1 MALYILACF
10 DKANSLDLRLA
21 TREAH
26 LAWAGA
32 QADRIRRAGPM
43 LSEDDTMA
51 GSLFFL
57 DAESAEDVR
66 AFNAADPYTKA
77 GLFDRV
83 EIQRF
88 RPTLGEPL

>member
-10 DKANSLDLRLA
+10 DKAKSLDLRMA
-21 TREAH
+21 TRAAH
-26 LAWAGA
+26 LVWAGA

-43 LSEDDTMA
+43 LTEEDTMA

-57 DAESAEDVR
+57 EAESAEEVR
-66 AFNAADPYTKA
+66 AFNAADPYTQA
-77 GLFDRV
+77 GLFDRI

-88 RPTLGEPL
+88 KPTLGEPL

>member
-1 MALYILACF
+1 MPLYVLACF
-10 DKANSLDLRLA
+10 DKADSLDLRMA

-26 LAWAGA
+26 LVWAVS
-32 QADRIRRAGPM
+32 QKDRIRRAGPM

-57 DAESAEDVR
+57 EAQTADEVR
-66 AFNAADPYTKA
+66 AFNAADPYSQA
-77 GLFDRV
+77 GLFDRIEV
-83 EIQRF
+83 QRF

>member
-10 DKANSLDLRLA
+10 DKADSLPLRMA

-43 LSEDDTMA
+43 LTEADTMA

-57 DAESAEDVR
+57 EAESAEEVR
-66 AFNAADPYTKA
+66 AFNAEDPYTKA

-83 EIQRF
+83 EVQRF